1 MLKIADDEVVDA
13 LEHYVEE
20 LQVDVIK
27 GIFTDHSLADLQ
39 ELLEHHI
46 QRENY
51 NICIAIRDCIQDKS
65 KDFYCLLA

>member
-27 GIFTDHSLADLQ
+27 EIFTDHSLADLQ
-39 ELLEHHI
+39 ELLEYHTN
-46 QRENY
+46 RENY
-51 NICIAIRDCIQDKS
+51 NICIAIRDCIKERI
-65 KDFYCLLA
+65 K